1 MTETALQFWWLENM
15 WDTSITLVTR
25 IDNPSEG
32 QTPNKASEGAIN
44 DILSLVERPAVFFV
58 RCIHTVCSWNTQ
70 CNTEKPTD
78 KTLYL
83 SWNLALK
90 DMTKQHEIIWKQQ
103 LSSFLILRDFSVETN
118 RDCSSF
124 LSYRCDWSKELASLF
139 QPIRSKMKTNGDFVT
154 RASSSLLVL
163 REFSLAPSEALL
175 SSDWLLWLLQFWFNV
190 SQSKCALYG
199 SDKYIWEIQL
209 AN

>member
-44 DILSLVERPAVFFV
+44 DILSIVERPAVFFV

-90 DMTKQHEIIWKQQ
+90 DMTKQHEIIGKQQ
-103 LSSFLILRDFSVETN
+103 LSSFLILRDFSAETN

-139 QPIRSKMKTNGDFVT
+139 QPIGSEMKTNGDFVT
-154 RASSSLLVL
+154 RASSSLLV
-163 REFSLAPSEALL
+163 FTW
-175 SSDWLLWLLQFWFNV
+175 SSYWLLLQLSFLLIGY
-190 SQSKCALYG
+190 C
-199 SDKYIWEIQL
+199 D
-209 AN
+209 